1 MNVKYDV
8 HDFTLNAALEL
19 EKMLKLVVLYIAIS
33 ITITITIN
41 LLIISYL
48 NFFEFS

>member
-19 EKMLKLVVLYIAIS
+19 EKMLVLVVLYIAIS
-33 ITITITIN
+33 ITITIN
-41 LLIISYL
+41 LLIIS